1 MGNLMPSSEKRR
13 IVDAH
18 FHFYAHEQNQH
29 DFLEHVDAMFQALVG
44 DYSALPRKY
53 LLDDYLAEAVGV
65 DIVGLVWNEFLS
77 SDPVR
82 EVLWAQRMADN
93 LSVPM
98 SIVGLVDFL
107 GPDLEARLETYAQCP
122 NVTGV
127 REHLGWDHDNPL
139 RRFAKRPDLLTDSQ
153 WRRGLGIL
161 RKYDFKCSLEVFSPQ
176 LSDLLAVVRP
186 NPDIGFTLAVM
197 GWPLAIDESGFTSWK
212 HDLAA
217 LSACENVRLV
227 ISAIECIFGM
237 TWSLPQVLPWIET
250 IFELFG
256 PERTMFGSHRPI
268 SGLAVSFETLYST
281 YETMTAGLSSS
292 EQDAVFCLNAAEWF
306 QIPAIADSAT
316 PKRVL

>member
-1 MGNLMPSSEKRR
+1 MPSPEKRR

-18 FHFYAHEQNQH
+18 FHFYDHEQNQH
-29 DFLEHVDAMFQALVG
+29 DFLEHVDATFQALVG

-53 LLDDYLAEAVGV
+53 LLDDYLVEAVGV

-122 NVTGV
+122 NVTAV
-127 REHLGWDHDNPL
+127 REHLGWDHDNRL

-153 WRRGLGIL
+153 WRGGLGIL

-176 LSDLLAVVRP
+176 LSDLLGVVRL
-186 NPDIGFTLAVM
+186 NPDIGFTIAVM

-212 HDLAA
+212 HDLVA

-237 TWSLPQVLPWIET
+237 TWSLPQVLPWVET

-268 SGLAVSFETLYST
+268 SALAVSFETLYST

-306 QIPAIADSAT
+306 QISAIADSAT